1 MINLEKI
8 NERKEVIA
16 KDIETVRSR
25 LDGYEKSKEKDTA
38 LLNALLG
45 AFQQCDAEVVYMF
58 AYGSWYVYDNST
70 AIGNASYQFIELEE
84 ALYNVLA

>member
-16 KDIETVRSR
+16 KDIESVRTR
-25 LDGYEKSKEKDTA
+25 LNEYDKAKEKDTA

-45 AFQQCDAEVVYMF
+45 AFQQCDAF
-58 AYGSWYVYDNST
+58 LK
-70 AIGNASYQFIELEE
+70 ELDDDTPEE
-84 ALYNVLA
+84 ETQTESDEG